1 MSTKHSTTS
10 ICNKERNQ
18 ESDEVANSQ
27 FLTLNSQLYL
37 VPTPV
42 GNLEDITYRALRILK
57 EVNLVLAEDTRTTGI
72 LFKHFDIR
80 TPMASH
86 HKFNEH
92 KTIAQFANR
101 ILAGESIA
109 LVSDAGT
116 PAISD
121 PGFMLVRECI
131 AKGIRVECLP
141 GATAFVPALVD
152 SGLPTDRFCFE
163 GFLPQK
169 KGRQTKLQSLV
180 SEDRTMIFYE
190 SPYRL
195 VKTLQQFAEVFG
207 LERQASV
214 SREISKLF
222 EDTQRGTLQQL
233 IEHFTVTPPKGEI
246 VIVVAG
252 ADEKQL
258 QCKDVAEDEEIDLAK
273 IRKSKKHRL

>member
-1 MSTKHSTTS
+1 MQQP
-10 ICNKERNQ
+10 IL
-18 ESDEVANSQ
+18 
-27 FLTLNSQLYL
+27 FL

-42 GNLEDITYRALRILK
+42 GNLEDITLRALRILK
-57 EVNLVLAEDTRTTGI
+57 EVTLILAEDTRTTGI
-72 LFKHFDIR
+72 LLKHFDIK

-92 KTIAQFANR
+92 KTVANIADR
-101 ILAGESIA
+101 IEAGESIA

-121 PGFMLVRECI
+121 PGFMLVRECV
-131 AKGIRVECLP
+131 ARDIRVECLP

-169 KGRQTKLQSLV
+169 KGRQTKLQSLI
-180 SEDRTMIFYE
+180 EEPRTMIFYE

-195 VKTLQQFAEVFG
+195 VKTLTNFSEVFG

-214 SREISKLF
+214 SREISKMF
-222 EDTQRGTLQQL
+222 EDTQRGSLAELIQHYTLR
-233 IEHFTVTPPKGEI
+233 PPKGEI
-246 VIVVAG
+246 VIVLAG
-252 ADEKQL
+252 A
-258 QCKDVAEDEEIDLAK
+258 
-273 IRKSKKHRL
+273 